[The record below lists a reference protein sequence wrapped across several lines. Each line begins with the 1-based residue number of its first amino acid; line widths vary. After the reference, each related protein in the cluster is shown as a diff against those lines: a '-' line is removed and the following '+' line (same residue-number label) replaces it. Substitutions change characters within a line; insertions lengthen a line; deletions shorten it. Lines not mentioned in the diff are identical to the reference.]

1 MTDVQNTINAPTP
14 EQAIASLK
22 KQADRMGVNYKENV
36 SVVTLQKAIQAKI
49 EENEDVG
56 KGTINGITSKAQPT
70 EAEILETAYDKAMKL
85 HRVIIT
91 PLESSK
97 ATNLES
103 ELFCAG
109 NSLVGTVKRTIPFG
123 DPWHVEHIL
132 LNAIREKKYQQF
144 TVRKNAKGVE
154 VTSSRLVPAYAVAT
168 LDPLT
173 EDERNELVIFQQRTR
188 SLEDD

>member
-1 MTDVQNTINAPTP
+1 MTDVQNTPNSPTP

-22 KQADRMGVNYKENV
+22 KQADRMGVVYKDNV
-36 SVVTLQKAIQAKI
+36 SVATLQKAIQAKI

-56 KGTINGITSKAQPT
+56 KGTIDGVAVTAKQS
-70 EAEILETAYDKAMKL
+70 EAEILESAYDKAMKL

-103 ELFCAG
+103 EMFCAG
-109 NSLVGTVKRTIPFG
+109 NALVGTVKRTIPFG

-132 LNAIREKKYQQF
+132 LNSIREKKYQQF
-144 TVRKNAKGVE
+144 TVRKNAKGIE
-154 VTSSRLVPAYAVAT
+154 VTSSRLVPAYAISE
-168 LDPLT
+168 LPPLT
-173 EDERNELVIFQQRTR
+173 EEERNELAIFQQRTR